1 VRIDSSTGPLED
13 AEPFSLTELA
23 GWEADQR
30 AFFLRR
36 SGHSADEVRSVLRA
50 AGTLPDGAAGD
61 AALAERLADIDPI
74 VAALDRAT
82 FVAPIETVIELPGT
96 TPPVRLAIVLDSL
109 TAEGGIVWRVGRL
122 RAVDRLRAWLAHLA
136 LAALAPADVP
146 PRTRLLSRTQNV
158 LFGPAASPLAQLA
171 TLAGF
176 YSGGSRELLPFF
188 PETALAFARA
198 LAKGE
203 EAAWG
208 AAAKVW
214 TDVRA
219 RDAYFSLAF
228 RDVNP
233 LDAKFAAHARSVCGP
248 MLAAEIDDA

>member
-1 VRIDSSTGPLED
+1 
-13 AEPFSLTELA
+13 
-23 GWEADQR
+23 
-30 AFFLRR
+30 
-36 SGHSADEVRSVLRA
+36 
-50 AGTLPDGAAGD
+50 
-61 AALAERLADIDPI
+61 
-74 VAALDRAT
+74 
-82 FVAPIETVIELPGT
+82 
-96 TPPVRLAIVLDSL
+96 
-109 TAEGGIVWRVGRL
+109 
-122 RAVDRLRAWLAHLA
+122 
-136 LAALAPADVP
+136 
-146 PRTRLLSRTQNV
+146 
-158 LFGPAASPLAQLA
+158 LAQLA

-176 YSGGSRELLPFF
+176 YSGGSSELLPFF

-214 TDVRA
+214 TDERA